1 MTTEIGIVVYP
12 GAQLAAIHGLSDLF
26 SLANRFAAEA
36 GTGAA
41 SRAPAISVSRW
52 LAGLDAGP
60 CDGPCEGSCGS
71 GGATGSCLVRSDPD
85 GAPAPRILI
94 LPPTMVGL
102 PDPKLRAGL
111 AVWMRRLHREGVQLI
126 TLCSGVGLLAE
137 TGLLDGRI
145 VSTHRNFARILL
157 ETYPAVIVDRDER
170 IIEHPDILTAGGF
183 MSWVDVGLLL
193 VERLLGEPV
202 RARTAQFLRAGSAER
217 PGRSEPAGAT
227 EPPRFVPPLDHGDT
241 AVERAQ
247 CHAHMADGRDVSVA
261 AMAEAAGLSR
271 RTFMR
276 RFARATGLTPQA
288 YCQAVRLARAREL
301 LEASALAP
309 KEIAERLGYVDV
321 SSFARAFRRQHGVP
335 PAAYRQKARQ
345 TGGLLARGPAP
356 VRPS

>member
-12 GAQLAAIHGLSDLF
+12 GAQLAPIHGLRDLF

-36 GTGAA
+36 GTGAG
-41 SRAPAISVSRW
+41 SGAPAISVSLW
-52 LAGLDAGP
+52 LAGLHAGA
-60 CDGPCEGSCGS
+60 CDGPCDGSCGS

-111 AVWMRRLHREGVQLI
+111 AVWMRRLHREGVQLV

-137 TGLLDGRI
+137 TGLLDGRT

-157 ETYPAVIVDRDER
+157 ETYPAIIVDRDER

-193 VERLLGEPV
+193 VGRLLGEPV
-202 RARTAQFLRAGSAER
+202 RARTGQFLH
-217 PGRSEPAGAT
+217 AGAAALAGVPAPAD
-227 EPPRFVPPLDHGDT
+227 PPRFVPPLGHGDP
-241 AVERAQ
+241 AVARAQ
-247 CHAHMADGRDVSVA
+247 RHAHMADGCDVSVA
-261 AMAEAAGLSR
+261 AMAAAAGLSR

-276 RFARATGLTPQA
+276 RFARATGSTPQA
-288 YCQAVRLARAREL
+288 YCLAVRLARAREL